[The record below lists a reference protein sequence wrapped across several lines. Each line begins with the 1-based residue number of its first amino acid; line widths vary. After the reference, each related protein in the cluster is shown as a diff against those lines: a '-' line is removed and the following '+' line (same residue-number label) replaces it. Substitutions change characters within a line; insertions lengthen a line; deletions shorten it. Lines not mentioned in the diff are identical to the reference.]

1 MILRPNRFSFRLLLL
16 TATTCSWIVGIAQDS
31 TSARYTSGQIV
42 QSYEI
47 SSLLNRYDEFNKK
60 RDITEG
66 YRIQITYSDIRE
78 DIYKSKSA
86 LYHQFP
92 DVGSYVEYEQPYF
105 KLRLGDFATRL
116 EATYYLQ
123 QTIAL
128 YPGAFIVKD
137 KIKTKKDN

>member
-1 MILRPNRFSFRLLLL
+1 MKYTSFKQNIHLFYLAIILLGSTSIF
-16 TATTCSWIVGIAQDS
+16 AQDS
-31 TSARYTSGQIV
+31 TVTSLTNGQIV

-78 DIYKSKSA
+78 DIYKSKSM

-92 DVGSYVEYEQPYF
+92 DLGSYVEYEQPYF
-105 KLRLGDFATRL
+105 KLRLGDFTTRL

-137 KIKTKKDN
+137 KIKTKND

>member
-1 MILRPNRFSFRLLLL
+1 MKYTSFKQNIHLFYLAIILLGSTSIF
-16 TATTCSWIVGIAQDS
+16 AQDS
-31 TSARYTSGQIV
+31 TVTSSTNGQIV

-66 YRIQITYSDIRE
+66 YRIQITYSDVRE
-78 DIYKSKSA
+78 DIYKSKSM
-86 LYHQFP
+86 LYQQFP
-92 DVGSYVEYEQPYF
+92 DLGSYVEYEQPYF

-116 EATYYLQ
+116 DATYYLQ

-137 KIKTKKDN
+137 KIKTKKD

>member
-1 MILRPNRFSFRLLLL
+1 MKYTSFKQNIHLFYLAIILLGSTSIF
-16 TATTCSWIVGIAQDS
+16 AQDS
-31 TSARYTSGQIV
+31 TVTSLTNGQIV

-78 DIYKSKSA
+78 DIYKSKSM

-92 DVGSYVEYEQPYF
+92 DLGSYVEYEQPYF
-105 KLRLGDFATRL
+105 KLRLGDFTTRL

-128 YPGAFIVKD
+128 YPGEFIVKD
-137 KIKTKKDN
+137 KIKTKKD

>member
-1 MILRPNRFSFRLLLL
+1 MKYTSFKQNIHLFYLAIILLGSTSIF
-16 TATTCSWIVGIAQDS
+16 AQDS
-31 TSARYTSGQIV
+31 TVTSLTNGQIV

-78 DIYKSKSA
+78 DIYKSKSM

-92 DVGSYVEYEQPYF
+92 DLGSYVEYEQPYF
-105 KLRLGDFATRL
+105 KLRLGDFTTRL

-137 KIKTKKDN
+137 KIKTKKD

>member
-1 MILRPNRFSFRLLLL
+1 MNKKLILAHPKLICLLCAAICSVNLFAQENNENN
-16 TATTCSWIVGIAQDS
+16 TASSQV
-31 TSARYTSGQIV
+31 V

-47 SSLLNRYDEFNKK
+47 SALMSRYDEFNKK

-66 YRIQITYSDIRE
+66 YRIQITYSDIRN
-78 DIYKSKSA
+78 DIYKSKSV

-92 DVGSYVEYEQPYF
+92 DVNSYVEYEQPYF

>member
-1 MILRPNRFSFRLLLL
+1 MKYTSFKQNIHLFYLAIILL
-16 TATTCSWIVGIAQDS
+16 GS
-31 TSARYTSGQIV
+31 TSIFAQNSTVTSLTNGQIV

-78 DIYKSKSA
+78 DIYKSKSM

-92 DVGSYVEYEQPYF
+92 DLGSYVEYEQPYF
-105 KLRLGDFATRL
+105 KLRLGDFTTRL

-137 KIKTKKDN
+137 KIKTKKD

>member
-1 MILRPNRFSFRLLLL
+1 MKYTSFKQNIHLFYLAIILLGSTSIF
-16 TATTCSWIVGIAQDS
+16 AQDS
-31 TSARYTSGQIV
+31 TVTSLTNGQIV

-78 DIYKSKSA
+78 DIYKSKSM

-92 DVGSYVEYEQPYF
+92 DLGSYVEYEQPYF

-137 KIKTKKDN
+137 KIKTKKD

>member
-1 MILRPNRFSFRLLLL
+1 MKYTSFKQNIHLFYLAIILLGS
-16 TATTCSWIVGIAQDS
+16 TTIFAQDS
-31 TSARYTSGQIV
+31 TAMSSTNGQIV

-47 SSLLNRYDEFNKK
+47 SALLNRYDEFNKK

-78 DIYKSKSA
+78 DIYKSKSM

-92 DVGSYVEYEQPYF
+92 DLGSYVEYEQPYF
-105 KLRLGDFATRL
+105 KLRLGDFTTRL

-137 KIKTKKDN
+137 KIKTKKD

>member
-1 MILRPNRFSFRLLLL
+1 MKYTSFKQNIHIFILAVILLSS
-16 TATTCSWIVGIAQDS
+16 TTIFAQDS
-31 TSARYTSGQIV
+31 TVTSSTNGQIV

-66 YRIQITYSDIRE
+66 YRIQITYSDVRE
-78 DIYKSKSA
+78 DIYKSKSM
-86 LYHQFP
+86 LYQQFP
-92 DVGSYVEYEQPYF
+92 DLGSYVEYEQPYF

-137 KIKTKKDN
+137 KIKTKKD

>member
-1 MILRPNRFSFRLLLL
+1 MKYTSFKQNIHLFYLAIILLGSTSIF
-16 TATTCSWIVGIAQDS
+16 AQDS
-31 TSARYTSGQIV
+31 TVTSLTNGQKV

-47 SSLLNRYDEFNKK
+47 SSLLKRYDEFNKK

-78 DIYKSKSA
+78 DIYKSKSM

-92 DVGSYVEYEQPYF
+92 DLGSYVEYEQPYF
-105 KLRLGDFATRL
+105 KLRLGDFTTRL

-137 KIKTKKDN
+137 KIKTKKD

>member
-1 MILRPNRFSFRLLLL
+1 MKYTSFKQTIHLFYLAIILLGSTSIF
-16 TATTCSWIVGIAQDS
+16 AQDS
-31 TSARYTSGQIV
+31 TVTSLTNGQIV

-78 DIYKSKSA
+78 DIYKSKSM

-92 DVGSYVEYEQPYF
+92 DLGSYVEYEQPYF
-105 KLRLGDFATRL
+105 KLRLGDFTTRL

-137 KIKTKKDN
+137 KIKTKKD

>member
-1 MILRPNRFSFRLLLL
+1 MKYTSFKQNIHLFYLAIILLGSTSIF
-16 TATTCSWIVGIAQDS
+16 AQDS
-31 TSARYTSGQIV
+31 TVTSLTNGQIV

-66 YRIQITYSDIRE
+66 YRIQITYSDIRQ
-78 DIYKSKSA
+78 DIYKSKSM

-92 DVGSYVEYEQPYF
+92 DLGSYVEYEQPYF
-105 KLRLGDFATRL
+105 KLRLGDFTTRL

-137 KIKTKKDN
+137 KIKTKKD

>member
-1 MILRPNRFSFRLLLL
+1 MKYTSFKQNIHLFYLAIILLGSTSIF
-16 TATTCSWIVGIAQDS
+16 AQDS
-31 TSARYTSGQIV
+31 TVTSSTNGQIV

-66 YRIQITYSDIRE
+66 YRIQITYSDVRE
-78 DIYKSKSA
+78 DIYKSKSM
-86 LYHQFP
+86 LYQQFP
-92 DVGSYVEYEQPYF
+92 DLDSYVEYEQPYF

-137 KIKTKKDN
+137 KIKTKKD

>member
-1 MILRPNRFSFRLLLL
+1 MKYTSFKQNIHIFILAVILLGS
-16 TATTCSWIVGIAQDS
+16 TTIFAQDS
-31 TSARYTSGQIV
+31 TVTSSTNGQIV

-66 YRIQITYSDIRE
+66 YRIQITYSDVRE
-78 DIYKSKSA
+78 DIYKSKSM
-86 LYHQFP
+86 LYQQFP
-92 DVGSYVEYEQPYF
+92 DLGSYVEYEQPYF

-137 KIKTKKDN
+137 KIKTKKD

>member
-1 MILRPNRFSFRLLLL
+1 MKYPSFKQNIHLFYLAIILLGS
-16 TATTCSWIVGIAQDS
+16 TTIFAQDS
-31 TSARYTSGQIV
+31 TAMSSTNGQIV

-47 SSLLNRYDEFNKK
+47 SALLNRYDEFNKK

-78 DIYKSKSA
+78 DIYKSKSM

-92 DVGSYVEYEQPYF
+92 DLGSYVEYEQPYF

-137 KIKTKKDN
+137 KIKTKKD

>member
-1 MILRPNRFSFRLLLL
+1 MKHISFKQHIHLFYLAIILLGS
-16 TATTCSWIVGIAQDS
+16 TTIFAQDS
-31 TSARYTSGQIV
+31 TVTSSTNGQIV

-78 DIYKSKSA
+78 DIYKSKSM

-92 DVGSYVEYEQPYF
+92 DLGSYVEYEQPYF

-137 KIKTKKDN
+137 KIKTKKD

>member
-1 MILRPNRFSFRLLLL
+1 LLGS
-16 TATTCSWIVGIAQDS
+16 TSIFAQDS
-31 TSARYTSGQIV
+31 TVTSLTNGQIV

-78 DIYKSKSA
+78 DIYKSKSM

-92 DVGSYVEYEQPYF
+92 DLGSYVEYEQPYF
-105 KLRLGDFATRL
+105 KLRLGDFTTRL

-137 KIKTKKDN
+137 KIKTKKD